1 MKRDVIEINE
11 EKCNGCGNCIP
22 GCPEGAL
29 QVIDGKVRL
38 VADYLCDGLG
48 ACVGECPQDALKVVK
63 KEVEEYDEKRVIKN
77 IIKQGINTVKAHLKH
92 LRDHGQDGYLKT
104 ALEVLKEN
112 NITVDEE
119 EPAPYGHHSHHEH
132 KGHGGGCPGS
142 RMIDNTKHGHHE
154 HHADNGS
161 APSELRQWPVQL
173 HLVSPAATYF
183 NGADVVLAADC
194 VAFAMGS
201 FHKDFL
207 KGKALAIACPKLD
220 SDLDVYVEKITAM
233 VEQAKINTLTVVRM
247 QVPCCGGLVQI
258 AKTAVEKASRK
269 VPIKA
274 VTISLEGEVLE
285 EQWI

>member
-1 MKRDVIEINE
+1 MKREVIEIDE
-11 EKCNGCGNCIP
+11 DKCNGCGNCIP

-48 ACVGECPQDALKVVK
+48 ACVGECPQDALKVIK
-63 KEVEEYDEKRVIKN
+63 KDVEEYDEKRVMKN

-104 ALEVLKEN
+104 AHEVLKEN
-112 NITVDEE
+112 NITVEEE
-119 EPAPYGHHSHHEH
+119 EPAVKGHHSHHEH
-132 KGHGGGCPGS
+132 AGHGGGCPGS
-142 RMIDNTKHGHHE
+142 RMVDNTKHKHHE
-154 HHADNGS
+154 HHNDSGS

-173 HLVSPAATYF
+173 HLVSPAAPYF
-183 NGADVVLAADC
+183 AGADVVLSADC

-201 FHKDFL
+201 FHKEYL

-220 SDLDVYVEKITAM
+220 SDMDVYVDKITAM
-233 VEQAKINTLTVVRM
+233 VDQAKINTLTVVRM
-247 QVPCCGGLVQI
+247 QVPCCGGLVQL
-258 AKTAVEKASRK
+258 AKSALEKAQRK

-274 VTISLEGEVLE
+274 VTISLEGDVLE
-285 EQWI
+285 EKWI

>member
-119 EPAPYGHHSHHEH
+119 ESAPYGHHSHHEH

-142 RMIDNTKHGHHE
+142 RMIDNTKHSHHE

-173 HLVSPAATYF
+173 HLVSPAAPYF

-220 SDLDVYVEKITAM
+220 SDIDVYVEKITAM

>member
-63 KEVEEYDEKRVIKN
+63 KEVEEYDERKVIEN
-77 IIKQGINTVKAHLKH
+77 IMKHGINTVKAHMKH
-92 LRDHGQDGYLKT
+92 LRDHGQSEYIKI
-104 ALEVLKEN
+104 AEQFLKEN
-112 NITVDEE
+112 NIKFDEE
-119 EPAPYGHHSHHEH
+119 SPAAAPARHHGS
-132 KGHGGGCPGS
+132 GGCPGS
-142 RMIDNTKHGHHE
+142 RMIDNTNRKNTAS
-154 HHADNGS
+154 ADGIS

-173 HLVSPAATYF
+173 HLVSPAAPYF

-274 VTISLEGEVLE
+274 VTVSLEGDVLE

>member
-142 RMIDNTKHGHHE
+142 RMIDNTKHSHHE

-173 HLVSPAATYF
+173 HLVSPAAPYF

-220 SDLDVYVEKITAM
+220 SDIDVYVEKITAM